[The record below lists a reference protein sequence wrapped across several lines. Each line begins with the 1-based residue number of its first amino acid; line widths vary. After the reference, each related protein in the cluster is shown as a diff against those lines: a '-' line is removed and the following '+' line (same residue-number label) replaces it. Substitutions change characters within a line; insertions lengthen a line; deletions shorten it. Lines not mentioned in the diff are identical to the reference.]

1 MMREPN
7 RTTESFAA
15 LLAET
20 FERGDQ
26 ASLGAALGIP
36 PQHVNEWVADVRRS
50 PFEAAV
56 IAIEQLRKNGNA
68 RANELFLAM
77 ARRLGFVAY
86 QETSS
91 VDDVKFATLLRE
103 FSDVVN
109 IRAEVES
116 DGVITPEERRKVAR
130 RAMELAECATAY
142 AREQLRTADAEDQI
156 VPIRRTR

>member
-103 FSDVVN
+103 FSDV
-109 IRAEVES
+109 IETRSAAES
-116 DGVITPEERRKVAR
+116 DGVVTADERRRIAR
-130 RAMELAECATAY
+130 RAMELAECATSY
-142 AREQLRTADAEDQI
+142 ARDQMRKADEDRTI
-156 VPIRRTR
+156 SIRRRA

>member
-109 IRAEVES
+109 IAIEPSKS
-116 DGVITPEERRKVAR
+116 DGVITPDERRKDCAPRDGAR
-130 RAMELAECATAY
+130 RVRYRVCA
-142 AREQLRTADAEDQI
+142 
-156 VPIRRTR
+156 

>member
-86 QETSS
+86 QEIAAA
-91 VDDVKFATLLRE
+91 DDAKFATLLRE
-103 FSDVVN
+103 FSDV
-109 IRAEVES
+109 IETRSAAES
-116 DGVITPEERRKVAR
+116 DGVVTADERRRIAR
-130 RAMELAECATAY
+130 RAMELAECATSY
-142 AREQLRTADAEDQI
+142 ARDQMRKADEDRTI
-156 VPIRRTR
+156 SIRRRA

>member
-7 RTTESFAA
+7 STSQSFAV

-26 ASLGAALGIP
+26 ASVAAALGIP
-36 PQHVNEWVADVRRS
+36 AQHVHEMVADVRRS
-50 PFEAAV
+50 PIEGAV
-56 IAIEQLRKNGNA
+56 IVIEQLRNNGNTH
-68 RANELFLAM
+68 ANELFLVM

-86 QETSS
+86 QESAVT
-91 VDDVKFATLLRE
+91 DDVKFATLLRE

-156 VPIRRTR
+156 VPIRRAR